1 MEANFT
7 AGTVLSLLY
16 LLMDRGNPTGRQK
29 DKREKMRQKERRVED
44 RKRTK
49 IIKRK
54 RQIGRR
60 EIDEE

>member
-16 LLMDRGNPTGRQK
+16 LLMDRGNPAGRQK